1 MHGRQLFAVGCMLG
15 LALACGGGGT
25 PAPPSPPATHARR
38 LSYVDP
44 PGTAWRFVKVSG
56 TGTSADPLILEL
68 RGPSLPRVKGAAFF
82 LDLGT
87 APKIAWV
94 TMGPSAYAVATGTLD
109 LGADPKLFRDR
120 LTANELQV
128 GIFQKAGD
136 ADPSQGV
143 VRVALRLNS
152 DQSLGEVPITQ
163 EPAKAAVLS
172 GDGITLTPQTIL
184 LGTLRAE

>member
-1 MHGRQLFAVGCMLG
+1 MNGRRLFAVGCLLG

-25 PAPPSPPATHARR
+25 PAPPSQPVTPATR
-38 LSYVDP
+38 LRYVDP
-44 PGTAWRFVKVSG
+44 PGTAWRFVKISG

-68 RGPSLPRVKGAAFF
+68 RGPALPRVKGAAFF

-87 APKIAWV
+87 SPKVAWV
-94 TMGPSAYAVATGTLD
+94 PLGQNAYATATGTLD
-109 LGADPKLFRDR
+109 LGAGPKLFRDR

-128 GIFQKAGD
+128 GIFQKTGD
-136 ADPSQGV
+136 ADPDLGL
-143 VRVALRLNS
+143 VRVALRLNG

-172 GDGITLTPQTIL
+172 GDGTTLTPQTIL